1 MEIKISNGAVTLK
14 EFCSRKLK
22 KQINKALLGDAD
34 IKTMEGKSEL
44 SNISF
49 EAIDKANDIA
59 LVGMTEKL
67 IINGEEKA
75 PTIEIFDEMNEEDVQ
90 KILTEINK
98 ITNKGVP
105 LS

>member
-1 MEIKISNGAVTLK
+1 MEIKIRNGAVILK

-34 IKTMEGKSEL
+34 IKTIEGKSEL

-49 EAIDKANDIA
+49 EAMDKANDVA

-67 IINGEEKA
+67 IIDGEEKT
-75 PTIEIFDEMNEEDVQ
+75 PTIELFDEMSEEDIQ
-90 KILTEINK
+90 RILTEINK

-105 LS
+105 LA